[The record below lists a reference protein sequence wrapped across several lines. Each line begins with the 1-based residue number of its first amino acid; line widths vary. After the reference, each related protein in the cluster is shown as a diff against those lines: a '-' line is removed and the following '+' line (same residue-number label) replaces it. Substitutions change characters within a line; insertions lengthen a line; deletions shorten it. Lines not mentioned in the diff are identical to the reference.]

1 MTKKMELEEK
11 EVELIELLRNIR
23 RAYPNGYEHLQL
35 AAQQVFDDLVD
46 LP

>member
-1 MTKKMELEEK
+1 MTKKMELEEE
-11 EVELIELLRNIR
+11 EVELIELIRNIR
-23 RAYPNGYEHLQL
+23 RAYPNGYEQLLL